1 LLDPTVLIFLSSG
14 LFLGWSLGANDAA
27 NVFGTAV
34 GSRMIRFTTAAIIC
48 GIFVI
53 LGAYVSGTGAAQT
66 LGKLGAVNAI
76 GGSFMAA
83 LAAGLTVY
91 WMTKLGLPVS
101 TSQAIIGS
109 IIGWNLFSDSYTD
122 ISSLLKILST
132 WIICP
137 LLSAVIAA
145 FLFSVAKIFVRKMG
159 IGLIRFDGYTRLAL
173 ILAGA
178 FGAYS
183 LGANNIANVM
193 GVFVP
198 VAPFPDMLFGQGFSI
213 SSAQIAN
220 VMGVFV
226 PVAPFPDM
234 LFGQGFSISS
244 AQQLFLVGGLAIA
257 VGVFTYSKR
266 VMMTVGSELMRLTPL
281 AAWVAVMSH
290 SIVLFLFASERL
302 EQLLAKMSL
311 PTIPLVPV
319 SSSQAVVGAVIGI
332 GMLQGGREIQWP
344 RVYSIVKGWVIT
356 PLVSCLLCFVGLYFL
371 QNVFQQTV
379 QRDSNYTLSASVIEK
394 LQKEGIETE
403 GLHELTGTVFQ
414 KSAEVVRAVKDKVS
428 LSSKQGLKVVEY
440 SLQKSLIVTAE
451 KIADL
456 ETNGLSSVQLDALSK
471 LAGQTYNYP
480 WQLGDALAEIS
491 QEWIMLGGGL
501 KDKLHDRD
509 IKQKLAYLYR
519 KFQRRER

>member
-1 LLDPTVLIFLSSG
+1 MV
-14 LFLGWSLGANDAA
+14 
-27 NVFGTAV
+27 
-34 GSRMIRFTTAAIIC
+34 RFTTAALIC
-48 GIFVI
+48 GVFVV
-53 LGAYVSGTGAAQT
+53 LGAFVSGTGAAQT
-66 LGKLGAVNAI
+66 LGKLGAVNAL

-145 FLFSVAKIFVRKMG
+145 LLFTLAKIFVRKIG
-159 IGLIRFDGYTRLAL
+159 VGLIRMDGYTRLAL

-198 VAPFPDMLFGQGFSI
+198 VAPFPDLQFGQDFS
-213 SSAQIAN
+213 
-220 VMGVFV
+220 V
-226 PVAPFPDM
+226 
-234 LFGQGFSISS
+234 SS

-266 VMMTVGSELMRLTPL
+266 VMMTVGSELMTLTPL

-302 EQLLAKMSL
+302 EQLLANMSL

-344 RVYSIVKGWVIT
+344 RIYGIVRGWVIT
-356 PLVSCLLCFVGLYFL
+356 PVISCLLCFVGLYFL
-371 QNVFQQTV
+371 QNVFQQEV
-379 QRDSNYTLSASVIEK
+379 QRESNYLLSTRVLEK
-394 LQKEGIETE
+394 FQKEGIETT
-403 GLHELTGTVFQ
+403 GLNQLSDSTFSS
-414 KSAEVVRAVKDKVS
+414 SAELVSAVSSIVP
-428 LSSKQGLKVVEY
+428 LSSQQGLKVVEF
-440 SLQKSLIVTAE
+440 SLQNSLLITQE
-451 KIADL
+451 KIASMDKK
-456 ETNGLSSVQLDALSK
+456 GLSSIQLDALNQ
-471 LAGQTYNYP
+471 LQGQTFNFP
-480 WQLGDALAEIS
+480 WQLGDSLAGIS
-491 QEWIMLGGGL
+491 SEWEVRGGGL
-501 KDKLHDRD
+501 KNKLHDRK

-519 KFQRRER
+519 NF

>member
-1 LLDPTVLIFLSSG
+1 MLDPTVLIFLSSG

-34 GSRMIRFTTAAIIC
+34 GSRMVRFTTAALIC
-48 GIFVI
+48 GVFVV
-53 LGAYVSGTGAAQT
+53 LGAFVSGTGAAQT
-66 LGKLGAVNAI
+66 LGKLGAVNAL

-83 LAAGLTVY
+83 LAAGLTVL

-101 TSQAIIGS
+101 TSHAIIGS

-145 FLFSVAKIFVRKMG
+145 LLFTLAKIFVRKIG
-159 IGLIRFDGYTRLAL
+159 VGLIRMDGYTRLAL

-198 VAPFPDMLFGQGFSI
+198 VAPFPDLQFGQDFS
-213 SSAQIAN
+213 
-220 VMGVFV
+220 V
-226 PVAPFPDM
+226 
-234 LFGQGFSISS
+234 SS

-266 VMMTVGSELMRLTPL
+266 VMMTVGSELMTLTPL

-302 EQLLAKMSL
+302 EQLLANMSL

-344 RVYSIVKGWVIT
+344 RIYGIVRGWVIT
-356 PLVSCLLCFVGLYFL
+356 PVSSCLLCFVGLYFL
-371 QNVFQQTV
+371 QNVFQQEV
-379 QRDSNYTLSASVIEK
+379 QRESNYLLSTRVLEK
-394 LQKEGIETE
+394 FQKEGIETT
-403 GLHELTGTVFQ
+403 GLNQLSDLTFSS
-414 KSAEVVRAVKDKVS
+414 SAELVSAVSSIVH
-428 LSSKQGLKVVEY
+428 LSSQQGLKVVEF
-440 SLQKSLIVTAE
+440 SLQNSLLITQE
-451 KIADL
+451 KIASMDKI
-456 ETNGLSSVQLDALSK
+456 GLSSIQLDALNQ
-471 LAGQTYNYP
+471 LQGQTFNFP
-480 WQLGDALAEIS
+480 WQLGDSLAGIS
-491 QEWIMLGGGL
+491 SEWEVRGGGL
-501 KDKLHDRD
+501 KNKLHDRK

-519 KFQRRER
+519 NF

>member
-1 LLDPTVLIFLSSG
+1 MLDPTVLIFLTSG

-34 GSRMIRFTTAAIIC
+34 GSRMVRFTTAALIC
-48 GIFVI
+48 GVFVV
-53 LGAYVSGTGAAQT
+53 LGAFVSGTGAAQT
-66 LGKLGAVNAI
+66 LGKLGAVNAL

-145 FLFSVAKIFVRKMG
+145 LLFTLAKIFVRKIG
-159 IGLIRFDGYTRLAL
+159 VGLIRMDGYTRLAL

-198 VAPFPDMLFGQGFSI
+198 VAPFPDLQFGQDFS
-213 SSAQIAN
+213 
-220 VMGVFV
+220 V
-226 PVAPFPDM
+226 
-234 LFGQGFSISS
+234 SS

-266 VMMTVGSELMRLTPL
+266 VMMTVGSELMTLTPL

-302 EQLLAKMSL
+302 EQLLANMSL

-344 RVYSIVKGWVIT
+344 RIYGIVRGWVIT
-356 PLVSCLLCFVGLYFL
+356 PVSSCLLCFVGLYFL
-371 QNVFQQTV
+371 QNVFQQEV
-379 QRDSNYTLSASVIEK
+379 QRESNYLLSTRVLEK
-394 LQKEGIETE
+394 FQKEGIETT
-403 GLHELTGTVFQ
+403 GLNQLSDSTFSS
-414 KSAEVVRAVKDKVS
+414 SAELVRAVSSIVP
-428 LSSKQGLKVVEY
+428 LSSQQGLKVVEF
-440 SLQKSLIVTAE
+440 SLQKSLLITQE
-451 KIADL
+451 KIASMDKK
-456 ETNGLSSVQLDALSK
+456 GLSLIQLDALNQ
-471 LAGQTYNYP
+471 LQGQTFNFP
-480 WQLGDALAEIS
+480 WQLGDSLAEIS
-491 QEWIMLGGGL
+491 SEWEVRGGGL
-501 KDKLHDRD
+501 KNKLYDRK

-519 KFQRRER
+519 NF

>member
-1 LLDPTVLIFLSSG
+1 TAALICGVFVV
-14 LFLGWSLGANDAA
+14 LGA
-27 NVFGTAV
+27 F
-34 GSRMIRFTTAAIIC
+34 
-48 GIFVI
+48 
-53 LGAYVSGTGAAQT
+53 VSGTGAAQT
-66 LGKLGAVNAI
+66 LGKLGAVNAL

-137 LLSAVIAA
+137 LLSGVIAA
-145 FLFSVAKIFVRKMG
+145 LLFTLAKIFVRKIG
-159 IGLIRFDGYTRLAL
+159 VGLIRMDGYTRLAL

-193 GVFVP
+193 GVFVH
-198 VAPFPDMLFGQGFSI
+198 VAPFPDLQFGEDFS
-213 SSAQIAN
+213 
-220 VMGVFV
+220 V
-226 PVAPFPDM
+226 
-234 LFGQGFSISS
+234 SS

-266 VMMTVGSELMRLTPL
+266 VMMTVGSELMTLTPL

-302 EQLLAKMSL
+302 EQLLANMSL

-344 RVYSIVKGWVIT
+344 RIYGIVRGWAIT
-356 PLVSCLLCFVGLYFL
+356 PMISCLLCFIGLYFL
-371 QNVFQQTV
+371 QNVFQQEV
-379 QRDSNYTLSASVIEK
+379 QRESHYLLSTRVLEK
-394 LQKEGIETE
+394 FQKEGIETTS
-403 GLHELTGTVFQ
+403 LNQLSDSTFSS
-414 KSAEVVRAVKDKVS
+414 SAELVSAVSSIVP
-428 LSSKQGLKVVEY
+428 LSSQQGLKVVEF
-440 SLQKSLIVTAE
+440 SLQNSLLITQE
-451 KIADL
+451 KIASIDKK
-456 ETNGLSSVQLDALSK
+456 GLSSIQLDALNQ
-471 LAGQTYNYP
+471 LQGQTFNFP
-480 WQLGDALAEIS
+480 WQLGDSLAEIS
-491 QEWIMLGGGL
+491 SEWEVRGGGL
-501 KDKLHDRD
+501 KNKLHDRK

-519 KFQRRER
+519 NF

>member
-1 LLDPTVLIFLSSG
+1 MLDPTVLIFLTSG

-34 GSRMIRFTTAAIIC
+34 GSRMVRFTTAALIC
-48 GIFVI
+48 GVFVV
-53 LGAYVSGTGAAQT
+53 LGAFVSGTGAAQT
-66 LGKLGAVNAI
+66 LGKLGAVNAL

-83 LAAGLTVY
+83 LAAGLTVL

-145 FLFSVAKIFVRKMG
+145 LLFTLAKIFVRKIG
-159 IGLIRFDGYTRLAL
+159 VGLIRMDGYTRLAL

-198 VAPFPDMLFGQGFSI
+198 VAPFPDLQFGQDFS
-213 SSAQIAN
+213 
-220 VMGVFV
+220 V
-226 PVAPFPDM
+226 
-234 LFGQGFSISS
+234 SS

-266 VMMTVGSELMRLTPL
+266 VMMTVGSELMTLTPL

-302 EQLLAKMSL
+302 EQLLANMSL

-344 RVYSIVKGWVIT
+344 RIYGIVRGWVIT
-356 PLVSCLLCFVGLYFL
+356 PVSSCLLCFVGLYFL
-371 QNVFQQTV
+371 QNVFQQEV
-379 QRDSNYTLSASVIEK
+379 QRESNYLLSTRVLEK
-394 LQKEGIETE
+394 FQKEGIETT
-403 GLHELTGTVFQ
+403 GLNQLSDLTFSS
-414 KSAEVVRAVKDKVS
+414 SAELVRAVSSIVH
-428 LSSKQGLKVVEY
+428 LSSQQGLKVIEF
-440 SLQKSLIVTAE
+440 SLQNSLLITQE
-451 KIADL
+451 KIASMDKK
-456 ETNGLSSVQLDALSK
+456 GLSSIQLDALNQ
-471 LAGQTYNYP
+471 LQGQTFNFS
-480 WQLGDALAEIS
+480 WQLGDSLAKIS
-491 QEWIMLGGGL
+491 SEWEVRGGGL
-501 KDKLHDRD
+501 KNKLHDRK

-519 KFQRRER
+519 NF

>member
-1 LLDPTVLIFLSSG
+1 MLDPTVLIFLTSG

-34 GSRMIRFTTAAIIC
+34 GSRMVRFTTAALIC
-48 GIFVI
+48 GVFVV
-53 LGAYVSGTGAAQT
+53 LGAFVSGTGAAQT
-66 LGKLGAVNAI
+66 LGKLGAVNAL

-145 FLFSVAKIFVRKMG
+145 LLFTLAKIFVRKIG
-159 IGLIRFDGYTRLAL
+159 VGLIRMDGYTRLAL

-198 VAPFPDMLFGQGFSI
+198 VAPFPDLQFGQDFS
-213 SSAQIAN
+213 
-220 VMGVFV
+220 V
-226 PVAPFPDM
+226 
-234 LFGQGFSISS
+234 SS

-266 VMMTVGSELMRLTPL
+266 VMMTVGSELMTLTPL

-302 EQLLAKMSL
+302 EQLLANMSL

-344 RVYSIVKGWVIT
+344 RIYGIVRGWVIT
-356 PLVSCLLCFVGLYFL
+356 PVSSCLICFVGLYFL
-371 QNVFQQTV
+371 QNVFQQEV
-379 QRDSNYTLSASVIEK
+379 QRESNYLLSTRVLEK
-394 LQKEGIETE
+394 FQKEGIETT
-403 GLHELTGTVFQ
+403 GLNQLSDSTFSS
-414 KSAEVVRAVKDKVS
+414 SAELVRAVSSIVP
-428 LSSKQGLKVVEY
+428 LSSQQGLKVVEF
-440 SLQKSLIVTAE
+440 SLQKSLLITQE
-451 KIADL
+451 KIASMDKK
-456 ETNGLSSVQLDALSK
+456 GLSSIQLDALNQ
-471 LAGQTYNYP
+471 LQGQTFNFP
-480 WQLGDALAEIS
+480 WQLGDSLAEIS
-491 QEWIMLGGGL
+491 SEWEVRGGGL
-501 KDKLHDRD
+501 KNKLHDRK

-519 KFQRRER
+519 NF

>member
-34 GSRMIRFTTAAIIC
+34 GSRMVRFTTAALIC
-48 GIFVI
+48 GVFVV
-53 LGAYVSGTGAAQT
+53 LGAFVSGTGAAQT
-66 LGKLGAVNAI
+66 LGKLGAVNAL

-137 LLSAVIAA
+137 LLSGVIAA
-145 FLFSVAKIFVRKMG
+145 LLFTLAKIFVRKIG
-159 IGLIRFDGYTRLAL
+159 VGLIRMDGYTRLAL

-198 VAPFPDMLFGQGFSI
+198 VAPFPDLQFGQDFS
-213 SSAQIAN
+213 
-220 VMGVFV
+220 V
-226 PVAPFPDM
+226 
-234 LFGQGFSISS
+234 SS

-266 VMMTVGSELMRLTPL
+266 VMMTVGSELMTLTPL

-302 EQLLAKMSL
+302 EQLLANMSL

-344 RVYSIVKGWVIT
+344 RIYGIVRGWVIT
-356 PLVSCLLCFVGLYFL
+356 PVSSCLICFVGLYFL
-371 QNVFQQTV
+371 QNVFQQEV
-379 QRDSNYTLSASVIEK
+379 QRESNYLLSTRVLEK
-394 LQKEGIETE
+394 FQKEGIETT
-403 GLHELTGTVFQ
+403 GLNQLSDSTFSS
-414 KSAEVVRAVKDKVS
+414 SAELVRAVSSIVP
-428 LSSKQGLKVVEY
+428 LSSQQGLKVVEF
-440 SLQKSLIVTAE
+440 SLQKSLLITQE
-451 KIADL
+451 KIASMDKKS
-456 ETNGLSSVQLDALSK
+456 LSSIQLDALNQ
-471 LAGQTYNYP
+471 LQGQTFNFP
-480 WQLGDALAEIS
+480 WQLGDSLAEIS
-491 QEWIMLGGGL
+491 SEWEVRGGGL
-501 KDKLHDRD
+501 KNKLYDRK

-519 KFQRRER
+519 NF

>member
-1 LLDPTVLIFLSSG
+1 LIDPTVLIFLTSG

-34 GSRMIRFTTAAIIC
+34 GSRMVRFTTAALIC
-48 GIFVI
+48 GVFVV
-53 LGAYVSGTGAAQT
+53 LGAFVSGTGAAQT
-66 LGKLGAVNAI
+66 LGKLGAVNAL

-145 FLFSVAKIFVRKMG
+145 LLFTLAKIFVRKIG
-159 IGLIRFDGYTRLAL
+159 VGLIRMDGYTRLAL

-198 VAPFPDMLFGQGFSI
+198 VAPFPDLQFGQDFS
-213 SSAQIAN
+213 
-220 VMGVFV
+220 V
-226 PVAPFPDM
+226 
-234 LFGQGFSISS
+234 SS

-266 VMMTVGSELMRLTPL
+266 VMMTVGSELMTLTPL

-302 EQLLAKMSL
+302 EQLLANMSL

-344 RVYSIVKGWVIT
+344 RIYGIVRGWVIT
-356 PLVSCLLCFVGLYFL
+356 PVSSCLICFVGLYFL
-371 QNVFQQTV
+371 QNVFQQEV
-379 QRDSNYTLSASVIEK
+379 QRESNYLLSTRVLEK
-394 LQKEGIETE
+394 FQKEGIETT
-403 GLHELTGTVFQ
+403 GLNQLSDLTFSS
-414 KSAEVVRAVKDKVS
+414 SAELVRAVSSIVH
-428 LSSKQGLKVVEY
+428 LSSQQGLKVVEF
-440 SLQKSLIVTAE
+440 SLQNSLLITQE
-451 KIADL
+451 KIASMDKK
-456 ETNGLSSVQLDALSK
+456 GLSSIQLDALNQ
-471 LAGQTYNYP
+471 LQGHTFNFP
-480 WQLGDALAEIS
+480 WQLGDSLAEIS
-491 QEWIMLGGGL
+491 SEWKVRGGGL
-501 KDKLHDRD
+501 KNKLYDRK

-519 KFQRRER
+519 NL

>member
-1 LLDPTVLIFLSSG
+1 MLDPTVLIFLSSG

-34 GSRMIRFTTAAIIC
+34 GSRMVRFTTAALIC
-48 GIFVI
+48 GVFVV
-53 LGAYVSGTGAAQT
+53 LGAFVSGTGAAQT
-66 LGKLGAVNAI
+66 LGKLGAVNAL

-83 LAAGLTVY
+83 LAAGLTVL

-145 FLFSVAKIFVRKMG
+145 LLFTLAKIFVRKIG
-159 IGLIRFDGYTRLAL
+159 VGLIRIDGYTRLAL

-198 VAPFPDMLFGQGFSI
+198 VAHFPYLQFGQEFS
-213 SSAQIAN
+213 
-220 VMGVFV
+220 V
-226 PVAPFPDM
+226 
-234 LFGQGFSISS
+234 SS

-266 VMMTVGSELMRLTPL
+266 VMMTVGSELMTLTPL

-302 EQLLAKMSL
+302 EQLLANMLL

-319 SSSQAVVGAVIGI
+319 SSSQAVVGAVMGI

-344 RVYSIVKGWVIT
+344 RILGIVRGWAIT
-356 PLVSCLLCFVGLYFL
+356 PVISCLLCFVGLYFL
-371 QNVFQQTV
+371 QNVFQQEV
-379 QRDSNYTLSASVIEK
+379 KRESSYLLSTRVLEK
-394 LQKEGIETE
+394 FQKEGIEIT
-403 GLHELTGTVFQ
+403 GLNQLANSTFSS
-414 KSAEVVRAVKDKVS
+414 SAELVSVVSSIVP
-428 LSSKQGLKVVEY
+428 LSSQQGLKVVEF
-440 SLQKSLIVTAE
+440 SLQKSLLITHE
-451 KIADL
+451 KIDSMDKK
-456 ETNGLSSVQLDALSK
+456 GLSSVQLDALNQ
-471 LAGQTYNYP
+471 LQGQTYNFP
-480 WQLGDALAEIS
+480 WQLGDSLAEIS
-491 QEWIMLGGGL
+491 SEWEIRGGGL
-501 KDKLHDRD
+501 KNKLHNRK

-519 KFQRRER
+519 TF

>member
-1 LLDPTVLIFLSSG
+1 MLDPTVLIFLTSG

-34 GSRMIRFTTAAIIC
+34 GSRMVRFTTAALIC
-48 GIFVI
+48 GVFVV
-53 LGAYVSGTGAAQT
+53 LGAFVSGTGAAQT
-66 LGKLGAVNAI
+66 LGKLGSVNAL

-101 TSQAIIGS
+101 TSHAIIGS

-137 LLSAVIAA
+137 LLSAAIAA
-145 FLFSVAKIFVRKMG
+145 LLFTLAKIFVRKIG
-159 IGLIRFDGYTRLAL
+159 VGLIRMDGYTRLAL

-198 VAPFPDMLFGQGFSI
+198 VAPFHDLQFGQDFS
-213 SSAQIAN
+213 
-220 VMGVFV
+220 V
-226 PVAPFPDM
+226 
-234 LFGQGFSISS
+234 SS

-266 VMMTVGSELMRLTPL
+266 VMMTVGSELMTLTPL

-302 EQLLAKMSL
+302 EQLLANMSL

-344 RVYSIVKGWVIT
+344 RIYGIVRGWGIT
-356 PLVSCLLCFVGLYFL
+356 PVSSCLLCFVGLYFL
-371 QNVFQQTV
+371 QNVFQQEV
-379 QRDSNYTLSASVIEK
+379 QRESNYLLSTRVLEK
-394 LQKEGIETE
+394 FQKEGIETT
-403 GLHELTGTVFQ
+403 GLNQLSDSTFSS
-414 KSAEVVRAVKDKVS
+414 SAELVRAVSSIVP
-428 LSSKQGLKVVEY
+428 LSSQQGLKVVEF
-440 SLQKSLIVTAE
+440 SLQKSLLITQE
-451 KIADL
+451 KIASMDKK
-456 ETNGLSSVQLDALSK
+456 GLSLIQLDALNQ
-471 LAGQTYNYP
+471 LQGQTFNFP
-480 WQLGDALAEIS
+480 WQLGDSLAEIS
-491 QEWIMLGGGL
+491 SEWEVRGGGL
-501 KDKLHDRD
+501 KNKLYDRK
-509 IKQKLAYLYR
+509 IKQKLAHLYR
-519 KFQRRER
+519 NF

>member
-1 LLDPTVLIFLSSG
+1 MLDPTVLIFLSSG

-83 LAAGLTVY
+83 LAAGLSVY

-145 FLFSVAKIFVRKMG
+145 FLFSVAKVFVRKMG

-183 LGANNIANVM
+183 LGANN
-193 GVFVP
+193 
-198 VAPFPDMLFGQGFSI
+198 
-213 SSAQIAN
+213 IAN

-456 ETNGLSSVQLDALSK
+456 ETNGLSSAQLDALSK

>member
-1 LLDPTVLIFLSSG
+1 MLDPTVLIFLSSG

-213 SSAQIAN
+213 SSAQ
-220 VMGVFV
+220 
-226 PVAPFPDM
+226 
-234 LFGQGFSISS
+234 
-244 AQQLFLVGGLAIA
+244 QLFLVGGLAIA

-332 GMLQGGREIQWP
+332 GMLQGGREIQWA

-456 ETNGLSSVQLDALSK
+456 ETNGLSSAQLDALSK

-491 QEWIMLGGGL
+491 PEWIMLGGGL

>member
-1 LLDPTVLIFLSSG
+1 MLDPTVLIFLTSG

-34 GSRMIRFTTAAIIC
+34 GSRMVRFTTAALIC
-48 GIFVI
+48 GVFVV
-53 LGAYVSGTGAAQT
+53 LGAFVSGTGAAQT
-66 LGKLGAVNAI
+66 LGKLGAVNAL

-83 LAAGLTVY
+83 LAAGLTVL

-145 FLFSVAKIFVRKMG
+145 LLFTLAKIFVRKIG
-159 IGLIRFDGYTRLAL
+159 VGLIRMDGYTRLAL

-193 GVFVP
+193 GVFVH
-198 VAPFPDMLFGQGFSI
+198 VAPFPDLQFGEDFS
-213 SSAQIAN
+213 
-220 VMGVFV
+220 V
-226 PVAPFPDM
+226 
-234 LFGQGFSISS
+234 SS

-266 VMMTVGSELMRLTPL
+266 VMMTVGSELMTLTPL

-302 EQLLAKMSL
+302 EQLLANMSL

-344 RVYSIVKGWVIT
+344 RIYGIVRGWAIT
-356 PLVSCLLCFVGLYFL
+356 PMISCLLCFIGLYFL
-371 QNVFQQTV
+371 QNVFQQEV
-379 QRDSNYTLSASVIEK
+379 QRESHYLLSTRVLEK
-394 LQKEGIETE
+394 FQKEGIETTS
-403 GLHELTGTVFQ
+403 LNQLSDSTFSS
-414 KSAEVVRAVKDKVS
+414 SAELVSAVSSIVP
-428 LSSKQGLKVVEY
+428 LSSQQGLKVVEF
-440 SLQKSLIVTAE
+440 SLQNSLLITQE
-451 KIADL
+451 KIASIDKK
-456 ETNGLSSVQLDALSK
+456 GLSSIQLDALNQ
-471 LAGQTYNYP
+471 LQGQTFNFP
-480 WQLGDALAEIS
+480 WQLGDSLAEIS
-491 QEWIMLGGGL
+491 SEWEVRGGGL
-501 KDKLHDRD
+501 KNKLHDRK

-519 KFQRRER
+519 NF

>member
-1 LLDPTVLIFLSSG
+1 MLDPTVLIFLSSG

-213 SSAQIAN
+213 SSAQ
-220 VMGVFV
+220 
-226 PVAPFPDM
+226 
-234 LFGQGFSISS
+234 
-244 AQQLFLVGGLAIA
+244 QLFLVGGLAIA

-266 VMMTVGSELMRLTPL
+266 VMMTVGSELMTLTPL

-440 SLQKSLIVTAE
+440 SLQKNLIITAE

>member
-1 LLDPTVLIFLSSG
+1 MLDPTVLIFLSSG

-34 GSRMIRFTTAAIIC
+34 GSRMVRFTTAALIC
-48 GIFVI
+48 GVFVV
-53 LGAYVSGTGAAQT
+53 LGAFVSGTGAAQT
-66 LGKLGAVNAI
+66 LGKLGAVNAL

-145 FLFSVAKIFVRKMG
+145 LLFTLAKIFVRKIG
-159 IGLIRFDGYTRLAL
+159 VGLIRMDGYTRLAL

-198 VAPFPDMLFGQGFSI
+198 VAPFPDLQFGQDFS
-213 SSAQIAN
+213 
-220 VMGVFV
+220 V
-226 PVAPFPDM
+226 
-234 LFGQGFSISS
+234 SS

-266 VMMTVGSELMRLTPL
+266 VMMTVGSELMTLTPL

-302 EQLLAKMSL
+302 EQLLANMSL

-344 RVYSIVKGWVIT
+344 RIYGIVRGWAIT
-356 PLVSCLLCFVGLYFL
+356 PMISCLLCFVGLYFL
-371 QNVFQQTV
+371 QNVFQQEV
-379 QRDSNYTLSASVIEK
+379 QRESNYLLSTRVLEK
-394 LQKEGIETE
+394 FQKEGIETT
-403 GLHELTGTVFQ
+403 GLNQLSDSTFSS
-414 KSAEVVRAVKDKVS
+414 SAELVSAVSSIVP
-428 LSSKQGLKVVEY
+428 LSSQQGLKVVEF
-440 SLQKSLIVTAE
+440 SLQKSLLITQE
-451 KIADL
+451 KIASMDKK
-456 ETNGLSSVQLDALSK
+456 GLSSIQLDALNQ
-471 LAGQTYNYP
+471 LQGQTFNFP
-480 WQLGDALAEIS
+480 WQLGDSLAEIS
-491 QEWIMLGGGL
+491 SEWEVRGGGL
-501 KDKLHDRD
+501 KNKLHDRK

-519 KFQRRER
+519 NF

>member
-1 LLDPTVLIFLSSG
+1 MLDPTVLIFLSSG

-145 FLFSVAKIFVRKMG
+145 FLFSVAKVFVRKMG

-213 SSAQIAN
+213 SSAQ
-220 VMGVFV
+220 
-226 PVAPFPDM
+226 
-234 LFGQGFSISS
+234 
-244 AQQLFLVGGLAIA
+244 QLFLVGGLAIA

-266 VMMTVGSELMRLTPL
+266 VMMTVGSELMTLTPL

-456 ETNGLSSVQLDALSK
+456 ETNGLSSAQLDALSK

-491 QEWIMLGGGL
+491 PEWIMLGGGL

>member
-1 LLDPTVLIFLSSG
+1 MLDPTVLIFLTSG

-34 GSRMIRFTTAAIIC
+34 GSRMVRFTTAALIC
-48 GIFVI
+48 GVFVV
-53 LGAYVSGTGAAQT
+53 LGAFVSGTGAAQT
-66 LGKLGAVNAI
+66 LGKLGSVNAL

-122 ISSLLKILST
+122 ITSLLKILST

-145 FLFSVAKIFVRKMG
+145 LLFTLAKIFVRKIG
-159 IGLIRFDGYTRLAL
+159 VGLIRMDGYTRLAL

-198 VAPFPDMLFGQGFSI
+198 VAPFPDLQFGQDF
-213 SSAQIAN
+213 N
-220 VMGVFV
+220 V
-226 PVAPFPDM
+226 
-234 LFGQGFSISS
+234 SS

-257 VGVFTYSKR
+257 IGVFTYSKR
-266 VMMTVGSELMRLTPL
+266 VMMTVGSELMTLTPL

-302 EQLLAKMSL
+302 EQLLANMSL

-344 RVYSIVKGWVIT
+344 RIYGIVRGWVIT
-356 PLVSCLLCFVGLYFL
+356 PVSSCLLCFVGLYFL
-371 QNVFQQTV
+371 QNVFQQEV
-379 QRDSNYTLSASVIEK
+379 QRESNYLLSTRVLEK
-394 LQKEGIETE
+394 FQKEGIETT
-403 GLHELTGTVFQ
+403 GLNQLSDSTFSS
-414 KSAEVVRAVKDKVS
+414 SAELVRAVSSIVP
-428 LSSKQGLKVVEY
+428 LSSQQGLKVVEF
-440 SLQKSLIVTAE
+440 SLQKSLLITQE
-451 KIADL
+451 KIASMDKK
-456 ETNGLSSVQLDALSK
+456 GLSLIQLDALNK
-471 LAGQTYNYP
+471 LQGQTFNYP
-480 WQLGDALAEIS
+480 WQLGDSLAGIS
-491 QEWIMLGGGL
+491 SEWEVRGGGL
-501 KDKLHDRD
+501 KNKLYDRK
-509 IKQKLAYLYR
+509 IKQKLAHLYR
-519 KFQRRER
+519 NF

>member
-1 LLDPTVLIFLSSG
+1 MLDPTVLIFLSSG

-83 LAAGLTVY
+83 LAAGLSVY

-145 FLFSVAKIFVRKMG
+145 FLFSVAKVFVRKMG

-183 LGANNIANVM
+183 LGANN
-193 GVFVP
+193 
-198 VAPFPDMLFGQGFSI
+198 
-213 SSAQIAN
+213 IAN

-456 ETNGLSSVQLDALSK
+456 ETNGLSSAQLDALSK
-471 LAGQTYNYP
+471 LEGQTYNYP

-491 QEWIMLGGGL
+491 PEWIMLGRGL

>member
-1 LLDPTVLIFLSSG
+1 MV
-14 LFLGWSLGANDAA
+14 
-27 NVFGTAV
+27 
-34 GSRMIRFTTAAIIC
+34 RFTTAALIC
-48 GIFVI
+48 GVFVV
-53 LGAYVSGTGAAQT
+53 LGAFVSGTGAAQT
-66 LGKLGAVNAI
+66 LGKLGAVNAL

-83 LAAGLTVY
+83 LAAGLTVL

-145 FLFSVAKIFVRKMG
+145 LLFTLAKIFVRKIG
-159 IGLIRFDGYTRLAL
+159 VGLIRMDGYTRLAL

-198 VAPFPDMLFGQGFSI
+198 VAPFPDLQFGQDFS
-213 SSAQIAN
+213 
-220 VMGVFV
+220 V
-226 PVAPFPDM
+226 
-234 LFGQGFSISS
+234 SS

-266 VMMTVGSELMRLTPL
+266 VMMTVGSELMTLTPL

-302 EQLLAKMSL
+302 EQLLANMSL

-344 RVYSIVKGWVIT
+344 RIYGIVRGWVIT
-356 PLVSCLLCFVGLYFL
+356 PVISCLLCFVGLYFL
-371 QNVFQQTV
+371 QNVFQQEV
-379 QRDSNYTLSASVIEK
+379 QRESNYLLSTRVLEK
-394 LQKEGIETE
+394 FQKEGIETT
-403 GLHELTGTVFQ
+403 GLNQLSDSTFSS
-414 KSAEVVRAVKDKVS
+414 SAELVRAVSSIVP
-428 LSSKQGLKVVEY
+428 LSSQQGLKVVEF
-440 SLQKSLIVTAE
+440 SLQKSLLITQE
-451 KIADL
+451 KIASMDKK
-456 ETNGLSSVQLDALSK
+456 GLSSIQLDALNQ
-471 LAGQTYNYP
+471 LQGQTFNFP
-480 WQLGDALAEIS
+480 WQLGDSLAEIS
-491 QEWIMLGGGL
+491 SEWEVRGGGL
-501 KDKLHDRD
+501 KNKLHDRK

-519 KFQRRER
+519 NF

>member
-1 LLDPTVLIFLSSG
+1 MLDPTVLIFLSSG

-34 GSRMIRFTTAAIIC
+34 GSRMVRFTTAALIC
-48 GIFVI
+48 GVFVV
-53 LGAYVSGTGAAQT
+53 LGAFVSGTGAAQT
-66 LGKLGAVNAI
+66 LGKLGAVNAL

-145 FLFSVAKIFVRKMG
+145 LLFTLAKIFVRKIG
-159 IGLIRFDGYTRLAL
+159 VGLIRMDGYTRLAL

-198 VAPFPDMLFGQGFSI
+198 VAPFPDLQFGQDFS
-213 SSAQIAN
+213 
-220 VMGVFV
+220 V
-226 PVAPFPDM
+226 
-234 LFGQGFSISS
+234 SS

-266 VMMTVGSELMRLTPL
+266 VMMTVGSELMTLTPL

-302 EQLLAKMSL
+302 EQLLANMSL

-344 RVYSIVKGWVIT
+344 RIYGIVRGWVIT
-356 PLVSCLLCFVGLYFL
+356 PVISCLLCFVGLYFL
-371 QNVFQQTV
+371 QNVFQQEV
-379 QRDSNYTLSASVIEK
+379 QRESNYLLSTRVLEK
-394 LQKEGIETE
+394 FQKEGIETT
-403 GLHELTGTVFQ
+403 GLNQLSDSTFSS
-414 KSAEVVRAVKDKVS
+414 SAELVRAVSSIVP
-428 LSSKQGLKVVEY
+428 LSSQQGLKVVEF
-440 SLQKSLIVTAE
+440 SLQKSLLITQE
-451 KIADL
+451 KIASMDKK
-456 ETNGLSSVQLDALSK
+456 GLSSIQLDALNQ
-471 LAGQTYNYP
+471 LQGQTFNFP
-480 WQLGDALAEIS
+480 WQLGDSLAGIS
-491 QEWIMLGGGL
+491 PEWEVRGGGL
-501 KDKLHDRD
+501 KNKLHDRK

-519 KFQRRER
+519 NF

>member
-1 LLDPTVLIFLSSG
+1 MLDPTVLIFLSSG

-34 GSRMIRFTTAAIIC
+34 GTRMVRFTTAAIIC
-48 GIFVI
+48 GIFVL

-137 LLSAVIAA
+137 LLSAVIGALLFA
-145 FLFSVAKIFVRKMG
+145 FAKILVRKIG
-159 IGLIRFDGYTRLAL
+159 VGLIRFDGYTRLAL

-183 LGANNIANVM
+183 LGANN
-193 GVFVP
+193 
-198 VAPFPDMLFGQGFSI
+198 
-213 SSAQIAN
+213 IAN

-356 PLVSCLLCFVGLYFL
+356 PLVACLLCFVGLYFL

-379 QRDSNYTLSASVIEK
+379 QRDSNYQLSTSVIEK

-414 KSAEVVRAVKDKVS
+414 TSAEVVRAVKDKVS

>member
-1 LLDPTVLIFLSSG
+1 MLDPTVLIFLSSG

-213 SSAQIAN
+213 SSAQ
-220 VMGVFV
+220 
-226 PVAPFPDM
+226 
-234 LFGQGFSISS
+234 
-244 AQQLFLVGGLAIA
+244 QLFLVGGLAIA

-414 KSAEVVRAVKDKVS
+414 TSAEVVRAVKDKVS

-456 ETNGLSSVQLDALSK
+456 ETNGLSSAQLDALSK

>member
-1 LLDPTVLIFLSSG
+1 MLDPTVLIFLSSG

-34 GSRMIRFTTAAIIC
+34 GSRMVRFTTAALIC
-48 GIFVI
+48 GVFVV
-53 LGAYVSGTGAAQT
+53 LGAFVSGTGAAQT
-66 LGKLGAVNAI
+66 LGKLGAVNAL

-145 FLFSVAKIFVRKMG
+145 LLFTLAKIFVRKIG
-159 IGLIRFDGYTRLAL
+159 VGLIRMDGYTRLAL

-198 VAPFPDMLFGQGFSI
+198 VAPFPDLQFGQDFS
-213 SSAQIAN
+213 
-220 VMGVFV
+220 V
-226 PVAPFPDM
+226 
-234 LFGQGFSISS
+234 SS

-266 VMMTVGSELMRLTPL
+266 VMMTVGSELMTLTPL

-302 EQLLAKMSL
+302 EQLLANMSL

-344 RVYSIVKGWVIT
+344 RIYGIVRGWVIT
-356 PLVSCLLCFVGLYFL
+356 PVSSCLLCFVGLYFL
-371 QNVFQQTV
+371 QNVFQQEV
-379 QRDSNYTLSASVIEK
+379 QRESNYLLSTRVLEK
-394 LQKEGIETE
+394 FQKEGIETT
-403 GLHELTGTVFQ
+403 GLNQLSDSTFSS
-414 KSAEVVRAVKDKVS
+414 SAELVRAVSSIVP
-428 LSSKQGLKVVEY
+428 LSSQQGLKVVEF
-440 SLQKSLIVTAE
+440 SLQKSLLITQE
-451 KIADL
+451 KIASMDKK
-456 ETNGLSSVQLDALSK
+456 GLSLIQLDALNQ
-471 LAGQTYNYP
+471 LQGQTFNFP
-480 WQLGDALAEIS
+480 WQLGDSLAEIS
-491 QEWIMLGGGL
+491 SEWEVRGGGL
-501 KDKLHDRD
+501 KNKLYDRK

-519 KFQRRER
+519 NF

>member
-34 GSRMIRFTTAAIIC
+34 GSRMVRFTTAALIC
-48 GIFVI
+48 GVFVI

-66 LGKLGAVNAI
+66 LGKLGAVNAL

-83 LAAGLTVY
+83 LAAGLTVL

-145 FLFSVAKIFVRKMG
+145 LLFTFAKIFVRKIG
-159 IGLIRFDGYTRLAL
+159 VGLIRIDGYTRLAL

-198 VAPFPDMLFGQGFSI
+198 VAPFPDLQFGQDFS
-213 SSAQIAN
+213 
-220 VMGVFV
+220 V
-226 PVAPFPDM
+226 
-234 LFGQGFSISS
+234 SS

-266 VMMTVGSELMRLTPL
+266 VMMTVGSELMTLTPL

-302 EQLLAKMSL
+302 EQLLANMSL

-344 RVYSIVKGWVIT
+344 RIFGIVRGWAIT
-356 PLVSCLLCFVGLYFL
+356 PVISCLFCFVGLYFL
-371 QNVFQQTV
+371 QNVFQQEV
-379 QRDSNYTLSASVIEK
+379 KRESSYLLSTRVLEK
-394 LQKEGIETE
+394 FQKEGIETT
-403 GLHELTGTVFQ
+403 GLNQLSNSTFTS
-414 KSAEVVRAVKDKVS
+414 SAELVSVVSSIVP
-428 LSSKQGLKVVEY
+428 LSSQEGLKVVEL
-440 SLQKSLIVTAE
+440 SLQKSLLITQE
-451 KIADL
+451 KIASMDKK
-456 ETNGLSSVQLDALSK
+456 GLSSIQLDALNQLK
-471 LAGQTYNYP
+471 GQSYNFP
-480 WQLGDALAEIS
+480 WQLGDSLAEIS
-491 QEWIMLGGGL
+491 SEWEIRGGGL
-501 KDKLHDRD
+501 KNKLHDRK

-519 KFQRRER
+519 NF

>member
-1 LLDPTVLIFLSSG
+1 MV
-14 LFLGWSLGANDAA
+14 
-27 NVFGTAV
+27 
-34 GSRMIRFTTAAIIC
+34 RFTTAALIC
-48 GIFVI
+48 GVFVV
-53 LGAYVSGTGAAQT
+53 LGAFVSGTGAAQT
-66 LGKLGAVNAI
+66 LGKLGAVNAL

-83 LAAGLTVY
+83 LAAGLTVL

-145 FLFSVAKIFVRKMG
+145 LLFTLAKIFVRKIG
-159 IGLIRFDGYTRLAL
+159 VGLIRIDGYTRLAL

-198 VAPFPDMLFGQGFSI
+198 VAPFPDLQFGQEFS
-213 SSAQIAN
+213 
-220 VMGVFV
+220 V
-226 PVAPFPDM
+226 
-234 LFGQGFSISS
+234 SS

-266 VMMTVGSELMRLTPL
+266 VMMTVGSELMTLTPL

-302 EQLLAKMSL
+302 EQLLANMLL

-344 RVYSIVKGWVIT
+344 RILGIVRGWAIT
-356 PLVSCLLCFVGLYFL
+356 PVISCLLCFVGLYFL
-371 QNVFQQTV
+371 QNVFQQEV
-379 QRDSNYTLSASVIEK
+379 KRESSYLLSTRVLEK
-394 LQKEGIETE
+394 FQKEGIEIT
-403 GLHELTGTVFQ
+403 GLNQLSNSTFTS
-414 KSAEVVRAVKDKVS
+414 SAELVSVVSSIVP
-428 LSSKQGLKVVEY
+428 LSSQQGLKVVEF
-440 SLQKSLIVTAE
+440 SLQKSLLITHE
-451 KIADL
+451 KIDSMDKK
-456 ETNGLSSVQLDALSK
+456 GLSSVQLDALNQ
-471 LAGQTYNYP
+471 LQGQTYNFP
-480 WQLGDALAEIS
+480 WQLGDSLAEIS
-491 QEWIMLGGGL
+491 SEWEIRGGGL
-501 KDKLHDRD
+501 KNKLHNRK

-519 KFQRRER
+519 TF

>member
-34 GSRMIRFTTAAIIC
+34 GSRMVRFTTAALIC
-48 GIFVI
+48 GVFVV
-53 LGAYVSGTGAAQT
+53 LGAFVSGTGAAQT
-66 LGKLGAVNAI
+66 LGKLGAVNAL

-137 LLSAVIAA
+137 LLSGVIAA
-145 FLFSVAKIFVRKMG
+145 LLFTLAKFFVRKIG
-159 IGLIRFDGYTRLAL
+159 VGLIRMDGYTRLAL

-198 VAPFPDMLFGQGFSI
+198 VAPFPDLQFGQDFS
-213 SSAQIAN
+213 
-220 VMGVFV
+220 V
-226 PVAPFPDM
+226 
-234 LFGQGFSISS
+234 SS

-266 VMMTVGSELMRLTPL
+266 VMMTVGSELMTLTPL

-302 EQLLAKMSL
+302 EQLLANMSL

-332 GMLQGGREIQWP
+332 GMLQGGREIQWA
-344 RVYSIVKGWVIT
+344 RIYGIVRGWAIT
-356 PLVSCLLCFVGLYFL
+356 PVISCLLCFVGLYFL
-371 QNVFQQTV
+371 QNVFQQEV
-379 QRDSNYTLSASVIEK
+379 QRESNYLLSTRVLEK
-394 LQKEGIETE
+394 FQKEGIETT
-403 GLHELTGTVFQ
+403 GLNQLSDSTFSS
-414 KSAEVVRAVKDKVS
+414 SAELVSAVSSIVP
-428 LSSKQGLKVVEY
+428 LSSQQGLKVVEF
-440 SLQKSLIVTAE
+440 SLQKSLLITQE
-451 KIADL
+451 KIASMDKR
-456 ETNGLSSVQLDALSK
+456 GLSSIQLDALNQ
-471 LAGQTYNYP
+471 LQGQTFNFP
-480 WQLGDALAEIS
+480 WQLGDSLAEIS
-491 QEWIMLGGGL
+491 SEWEVRGGGL
-501 KDKLHDRD
+501 KNKLHDRK

-519 KFQRRER
+519 NF

>member
-1 LLDPTVLIFLSSG
+1 MLDPTVLIFLSSG

-213 SSAQIAN
+213 SSAQ
-220 VMGVFV
+220 
-226 PVAPFPDM
+226 
-234 LFGQGFSISS
+234 
-244 AQQLFLVGGLAIA
+244 QLFLVGGLAIA

-356 PLVSCLLCFVGLYFL
+356 PLISCLLCFVGLYFL

-414 KSAEVVRAVKDKVS
+414 TSAEVVRAVKDKVS

-451 KIADL
+451 KIADF
-456 ETNGLSSVQLDALSK
+456 ETNGLSSAQLDALSK

-491 QEWIMLGGGL
+491 PEWIMLGGGL

>member
-1 LLDPTVLIFLSSG
+1 MIDPTVLIFLTSG

-34 GSRMIRFTTAAIIC
+34 GSRMVRFTTAALIC
-48 GIFVI
+48 GVFVV
-53 LGAYVSGTGAAQT
+53 LGAFVSGTGAAQT
-66 LGKLGAVNAI
+66 LGKLGAVNAL

-145 FLFSVAKIFVRKMG
+145 LLFTLAKIFVRKIG
-159 IGLIRFDGYTRLAL
+159 VGLIRMDGYTRLAL

-198 VAPFPDMLFGQGFSI
+198 VAPFPDLQFGQDFS
-213 SSAQIAN
+213 
-220 VMGVFV
+220 V
-226 PVAPFPDM
+226 
-234 LFGQGFSISS
+234 SS

-266 VMMTVGSELMRLTPL
+266 VMMTVGSELMTLTPL

-302 EQLLAKMSL
+302 EQLLANMSL

-344 RVYSIVKGWVIT
+344 RIYGIVRGWAIT
-356 PLVSCLLCFVGLYFL
+356 PVISCLLCFVGLYFL
-371 QNVFQQTV
+371 QNVFQQEV
-379 QRDSNYTLSASVIEK
+379 QRESNYLLSTRVLEK
-394 LQKEGIETE
+394 FQKEGIETT
-403 GLHELTGTVFQ
+403 GLNQLSDSTFSS
-414 KSAEVVRAVKDKVS
+414 SAELVSAVSSIVP
-428 LSSKQGLKVVEY
+428 LSSQQGLKVVEF
-440 SLQKSLIVTAE
+440 SLQKSLLITQE
-451 KIADL
+451 KIASMDKK
-456 ETNGLSSVQLDALSK
+456 GLSSIQLDALNQ
-471 LAGQTYNYP
+471 LQGQTFNFP
-480 WQLGDALAEIS
+480 WQLGDSLAEIS
-491 QEWIMLGGGL
+491 SEWEVRGGGL
-501 KDKLHDRD
+501 KNKLHDRK

-519 KFQRRER
+519 NF

>member
-1 LLDPTVLIFLSSG
+1 MLDPIVLIFLSSG

-34 GSRMIRFTTAAIIC
+34 GSRMVRFKTAAVIC
-48 GIFVI
+48 GIFVV
-53 LGAYVSGTGAAQT
+53 LGAFVSGTGAAQT
-66 LGKLGAVNAI
+66 LGKLGAVNAL

-83 LAAGLTVY
+83 LAAGLAVY

-137 LLSAVIAA
+137 LLSAIIAA
-145 FLFSVAKIFVRKMG
+145 FLYSTAKLFVKKIG

-198 VAPFPDMLFGQGFSI
+198 VAPFPDMQFGQ
-213 SSAQIAN
+213 
-220 VMGVFV
+220 
-226 PVAPFPDM
+226 D
-234 LFGQGFSISS
+234 FSISS

-266 VMMTVGSELMRLTPL
+266 VMMTVGSELMTLTPL

-302 EQLLAKMSL
+302 EQLLANMSL

-356 PLVSCLLCFVGLYFL
+356 PIISCLLCFVGLYFL

-379 QRDSNYTLSASVIEK
+379 QRASNYELSGSVIEK
-394 LQKEGIETE
+394 FQKEGIETD
-403 GLHELTGTVFQ
+403 GLQELDGKVFQ
-414 KSAEVVRAVKDKVS
+414 SSAEVVRRVKDKVS

-440 SLQKSLIVTAE
+440 SLQKSLFVTAE

-456 ETNGLSSVQLDALSK
+456 DNSGLSSAQLEALSK
-471 LAGQTYNYP
+471 LEGQTYNFA

-491 QEWIMLGGGL
+491 PEWIVQGGGL
-501 KDKLHDRD
+501 KNKLHDRK
-509 IKQKLAYLYR
+509 IKQKLAYIYR
-519 KFQRRER
+519 NFQRSKL

>member
-1 LLDPTVLIFLSSG
+1 MLDPTVLIFLSSG

-83 LAAGLTVY
+83 LAAGLTVS

-145 FLFSVAKIFVRKMG
+145 FLFSVAKVFVRKMG

-183 LGANNIANVM
+183 LGANN
-193 GVFVP
+193 
-198 VAPFPDMLFGQGFSI
+198 
-213 SSAQIAN
+213 IAN

-456 ETNGLSSVQLDALSK
+456 ETNGLSSAQLDALSK

-491 QEWIMLGGGL
+491 PQWIMLGGGL

>member
-1 LLDPTVLIFLSSG
+1 MLDPTVLIFLSSG

-76 GGSFMAA
+76 GGSFVAA

-213 SSAQIAN
+213 SSAQ
-220 VMGVFV
+220 
-226 PVAPFPDM
+226 
-234 LFGQGFSISS
+234 
-244 AQQLFLVGGLAIA
+244 QLFLVGGLAIA

-332 GMLQGGREIQWP
+332 GMLQGGREIQWA

-403 GLHELTGTVFQ
+403 GLLELTGTVFQ
-414 KSAEVVRAVKDKVS
+414 TSAAVVRAVKDKVS

>member
-1 LLDPTVLIFLSSG
+1 MLDPTVLIFLSSG

-213 SSAQIAN
+213 SSAQ
-220 VMGVFV
+220 
-226 PVAPFPDM
+226 
-234 LFGQGFSISS
+234 
-244 AQQLFLVGGLAIA
+244 QLFLVGGLAIA

-332 GMLQGGREIQWP
+332 GMLQGGREIQWA

-414 KSAEVVRAVKDKVS
+414 TSAEVVRAVKDKVS

-451 KIADL
+451 KIADF
-456 ETNGLSSVQLDALSK
+456 ETNGLSSAQLDALSK

-491 QEWIMLGGGL
+491 PEWIMLGGGL

>member
-1 LLDPTVLIFLSSG
+1 MLDPTVLIFLSSG

-34 GSRMIRFTTAAIIC
+34 GSRMVRFTTAALIC
-48 GIFVI
+48 GVFVV
-53 LGAYVSGTGAAQT
+53 LGAFVSGTGAAQT
-66 LGKLGAVNAI
+66 LGKLGAVNAL

-145 FLFSVAKIFVRKMG
+145 LLFTLAKIFVRKIG
-159 IGLIRFDGYTRLAL
+159 VGLIRMDGYTRLAL

-198 VAPFPDMLFGQGFSI
+198 VAPFPDLQFGQDFS
-213 SSAQIAN
+213 
-220 VMGVFV
+220 V
-226 PVAPFPDM
+226 
-234 LFGQGFSISS
+234 SS

-266 VMMTVGSELMRLTPL
+266 VMMTVGSELMTLTPL

-302 EQLLAKMSL
+302 EQLLANMSL

-344 RVYSIVKGWVIT
+344 RIYGIVRGWVIT
-356 PLVSCLLCFVGLYFL
+356 PVISCLFCFVGLYFL
-371 QNVFQQTV
+371 QNVFQQEV
-379 QRDSNYTLSASVIEK
+379 QRESNYLLSTRVLEK
-394 LQKEGIETE
+394 FQKEGIETT
-403 GLHELTGTVFQ
+403 GLNQLSDSTFSS
-414 KSAEVVRAVKDKVS
+414 SAELVKAVSSIVP
-428 LSSKQGLKVVEY
+428 LSSQQGLKVVEF
-440 SLQKSLIVTAE
+440 SLQKSLLITKE
-451 KIADL
+451 KIASMDKK
-456 ETNGLSSVQLDALSK
+456 GLSTIQLDALNQLQGK
-471 LAGQTYNYP
+471 TFNFP
-480 WQLGDALAEIS
+480 WQLGDSLAEIS
-491 QEWIMLGGGL
+491 SEWEVRGGGL
-501 KDKLHDRD
+501 KNKLHDRK

-519 KFQRRER
+519 NF